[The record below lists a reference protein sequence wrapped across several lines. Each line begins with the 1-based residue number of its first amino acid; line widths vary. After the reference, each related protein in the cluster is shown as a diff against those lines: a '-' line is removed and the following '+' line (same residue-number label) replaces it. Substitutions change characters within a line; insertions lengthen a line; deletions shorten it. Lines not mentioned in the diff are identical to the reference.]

1 MDRLVGDRTIPDTS
15 GLGAGTVGR
24 VGRNLHPT
32 RQERPPAYDRNVPAA
47 VGESANT
54 SVERTDHS
62 RTITTNPRNETMYK
76 ATTLITLIALSYACS
91 PLRQMQT
98 STQEQTE
105 ISDTTLTELIRREIE
120 HRFGTLRQTVVEFY
134 PPAEIPPPPDP
145 ADLPDTLKAVL
156 PPPKIPVRRSVKR
169 ITYTEASV
177 QNDKAMLTDSIS
189 RSRINTAAR
198 SDTQTVTEEKPS
210 NTVSGLK
217 WAALLAGALLLILLF
232 LKLR

>member
-1 MDRLVGDRTIPDTS
+1 
-15 GLGAGTVGR
+15 
-24 VGRNLHPT
+24 
-32 RQERPPAYDRNVPAA
+32 
-47 VGESANT
+47 
-54 SVERTDHS
+54 
-62 RTITTNPRNETMYK
+62 MYK

>member
-1 MDRLVGDRTIPDTS
+1 
-15 GLGAGTVGR
+15 
-24 VGRNLHPT
+24 
-32 RQERPPAYDRNVPAA
+32 
-47 VGESANT
+47 
-54 SVERTDHS
+54 
-62 RTITTNPRNETMYK
+62 
-76 ATTLITLIALSYACS
+76 
-91 PLRQMQT
+91 MQT

-105 ISDTTLTELIRREIE
+105 ISDTTLTESIRREIE
-120 HRFGTLRQTVVEFY
+120 HRFGMLRQTVVEFY
-134 PPAEIPPPPDP
+134 PPAEIPSPPDP

-156 PPPKIPVRRSVKR
+156 PPKIPARRSIKR